1 MCVCVCGGVGGAGGG
16 VMSVPCFILD
26 FLAYRLVFVSM
37 VTFII
42 YYENI
47 SCNSLIPHCFIVK
60 DFIFLLTPTV
70 VISK

>member
-1 MCVCVCGGVGGAGGG
+1 MCVCVCVCVCGGGGGGGEGG

-42 YYENI
+42 Y
-47 SCNSLIPHCFIVK
+47 
-60 DFIFLLTPTV
+60 
-70 VISK
+70 

>member
-1 MCVCVCGGVGGAGGG
+1 MCVCMCVCVWGWGGGEGG

-42 YYENI
+42 Y
-47 SCNSLIPHCFIVK
+47 
-60 DFIFLLTPTV
+60 
-70 VISK
+70 

>member
-1 MCVCVCGGVGGAGGG
+1 MCVYVCVGVGVGGGGG

-42 YYENI
+42 Y
-47 SCNSLIPHCFIVK
+47 
-60 DFIFLLTPTV
+60 
-70 VISK
+70 